1 MVAETFIATFQQTTW
16 YEILAVV
23 FSISYTVLAA
33 YESNW
38 CWPAAII
45 SVSIYIYICF
55 TAKLYSET
63 GLQLFYL
70 IMAFYGWWLWNSNKT
85 IDQKLII
92 SQIKIKTHVILI
104 VSGLLLTCGIYF
116 IMKTYTDAALPLA
129 DAFVTAFSLTT
140 TYMMTKKY
148 IENWI
153 WWIAIDGLAIYIYI
167 SRDLPLT
174 ALLYFIYVIIVVVA
188 YFKWRGIL
196 QQQKA

>member
-1 MVAETFIATFQQTTW
+1 VFEDILTAFQQTTW
-16 YEILAVV
+16 YEMLAVI
-23 FSISYTVLAA
+23 FSIAYTVLAA
-33 YESNW
+33 YENNW

-45 SVSIYIYICF
+45 SVSIYICICF
-55 TAKLYSET
+55 SAKLYSET

-70 IMAFYGWWLWNSNKT
+70 IMAFYGWWLWNTNKT
-85 IDQKLII
+85 TNQKLII
-92 SQIKIKTHVILI
+92 SQIKLKAHIILI
-104 VSGLLLTCGIYF
+104 LSGLLFTCVFYF

-148 IENWI
+148 IENWM
-153 WWIAIDGLAIYIYI
+153 WWIVIDGLSIYIFI

-188 YFKWRGIL
+188 YFKWRGEL
-196 QQQKA
+196 QYQKA